1 MEIRKGQKLTL
12 SNNKNYLVMSKVLY
26 NNIDYLYLISFED
39 TKDIKICSLDNNKL
53 LVIDDKELIEKLKI
67 LFTKDV
73 KDLIK

>member
-1 MEIRKGQKLTL
+1 MEIKKGQKLTL

-26 NNIDYLYLISFED
+26 NNINYLYLISFED

-53 LVIDDKELIEKLKI
+53 LVIDDKELIEKLMI